1 MHKLLAAS
9 CLLLGFGGIATQAY
23 SSELTSSK
31 LTLSDTDNFTATA
44 RFATPEQGD
53 LYLAVQL
60 PNANF
65 YFITESIGFSATPVA
80 FKKNQSLSGDYTLLN
95 VPAKGLTAGNYLLY
109 SLVVNANA
117 SPYDSN
123 SWVGGSQGL
132 HILSFT
138 MQAAQ
143 TTSNSTDT
151 GKNLYNQFCLSC
163 HGAAY
168 RPASSASGTRRAINS
183 NQGGMGTLS
192 KMTDAE
198 LTQIASY
205 IQGVI
210 GVVSP
215 TR

>member
-1 MHKLLAAS
+1 MNRTLAAS
-9 CLLLGFGGIATQAY
+9 CLLLSVSSLTAPAY
-23 SSELTSSK
+23 SSELISSK
-31 LTLSDTDNFTATA
+31 LTLSDTDSFTATA
-44 RFATPEQGD
+44 RFATAEQGD

-60 PNANF
+60 PNAKF
-65 YFITESIGFSATPVA
+65 YFISESLGFSETPVI
-80 FKKNQSLSGDYTLLN
+80 FKKNQIFSGDYTLLN

-117 SPYDSN
+117 SPYDTS

-132 HILSFT
+132 HTLTFT
-138 MQAAQ
+138 MQAA
-143 TTSNSTDT
+143 TSSTDA
-151 GKNLYNQFCLSC
+151 GKTLYNQFCLSC

-168 RPASSASGTRRAINS
+168 RPASSASATRRAITS

-205 IQGVI
+205 IQSAI
-210 GVVSP
+210 GIVPP

>member
-1 MHKLLAAS
+1 MRKILAAS
-9 CLLLGFGGIATQAY
+9 CLFLGAFASQAY

-31 LTLSDTDNFTATA
+31 LTLSDSDSFTATA
-44 RFATPEQGD
+44 RFTTPEQGD

-60 PNANF
+60 PNGKF
-65 YFITESIGFSATPVA
+65 YFITESIGFSETPVV
-80 FKKNQSLSGDYTLLN
+80 FKKNQSFSGDYTLLN

-109 SLVVNANA
+109 SLVVNADA
-117 SPYDSN
+117 SPYDTS
-123 SWVGGSQGL
+123 SWVGGAQGL

-138 MQAAQ
+138 MQAA
-143 TTSNSTDT
+143 TSSTDT
-151 GKNLYNQFCLSC
+151 GKTLYNQFCLSC

-168 RPASSASGTRRAINS
+168 RPASSASATRRAITS

-198 LTQIASY
+198 LTQIATY
-205 IQGVI
+205 IQSAI
-210 GVVSP
+210 GIVPP

>member
-1 MHKLLAAS
+1 MRNILAAS
-9 CLLLGFGGIATQAY
+9 CLFLGAFASQAY
-23 SSELTSSK
+23 GSELTSSK
-31 LTLSDTDNFTATA
+31 LTLSDSDSFTATA

-60 PNANF
+60 PNGKF
-65 YFITESIGFSATPVA
+65 YFITESIGFSETPVV
-80 FKKNQSLSGDYTLLN
+80 FKKNQSFSGDYTLLN

-117 SPYDSN
+117 SPYDTS

-132 HILSFT
+132 HLLSFT
-138 MQAAQ
+138 MQAA
-143 TTSNSTDT
+143 TSSTDA
-151 GKNLYNQFCLSC
+151 GKTLYNQFCLSC

-168 RPASSASGTRRAINS
+168 RPASSASGTRRAINM

-192 KMTDAE
+192 SMTDAE
-198 LTQIASY
+198 LTQIATY
-205 IQGVI
+205 IQSVI
-210 GVVSP
+210 GIVPP